1 MHTESVACH
10 SGIRQ
15 TDQESIRETQQ
26 SLGPDH
32 AGRLRLRHQDRT
44 QHLHVCF
51 EDHERQGRAP
61 SSRSKAAPRNE
72 DAKGP
77 NPTIATY
84 IAQNNIK
91 VTPARLH
98 PMHLG
103 GVRLSVNMLRTT
115 LHKDHP
121 HRFECA

>member
-1 MHTESVACH
+1 MHNTM
-10 SGIRQ
+10 
-15 TDQESIRETQQ
+15 
-26 SLGPDH
+26 
-32 AGRLRLRHQDRT
+32 LRWITGAL
-44 QHLHVCF
+44 L
-51 EDHERQGRAP
+51 
-61 SSRSKAAPRNE
+61 AAVTF
-72 DAKGP
+72 A
-77 NPTIATY
+77 AA
-84 IAQNNIK
+84 AQNNIK